1 MKVKV
6 AQSCLTLRN
15 LMDYTIHAILQQR
28 ILEWVAFPFFTGS
41 SQVSRTASRLSA
53 EPQEKPKNTG
63 VGKAYPFSSRSYW
76 PRYRTRVSFVAG
88 GFFTNWAIRE
98 AQEKITKF
106 IKWVGLPKTI
116 SSLIKAMNRNDS
128 VSPWNY

>member
-1 MKVKV
+1 MVKVKV

-63 VGKAYPFSSRSYW
+63 VGKASPADLTDPGIEPGSPLLQADSLLTELSGKPKKKLPSS
-76 PRYRTRVSFVAG
+76 
-88 GFFTNWAIRE
+88 
-98 AQEKITKF
+98 
-106 IKWVGLPKTI
+106 
-116 SSLIKAMNRNDS
+116 
-128 VSPWNY
+128 